1 MPTMDE
7 AEVFPIVAATV
18 AMEAIK
24 NGVARKILSYQQA
37 YQWAKKDITYAR
49 ELTNSMIKNDF
60 ILLPPEEMINE
71 ALEFTI
77 GMMNKKDY

>member
-1 MPTMDE
+1 
-7 AEVFPIVAATV
+7 
-18 AMEAIK
+18 
-24 NGVARKILSYQQA
+24 
-37 YQWAKKDITYAR
+37 
-49 ELTNSMIKNDF
+49 MIKNDF

>member
-60 ILLPPEEMINE
+60 NLFHKHDLFDDLGI
-71 ALEFTI
+71 
-77 GMMNKKDY
+77 